1 MLFDALSL
9 GRKTTSRPSSSH
21 RHEHRRTR
29 CLLRCGLLARHPA
42 AVADVLAAR
51 LSCEAM
57 QHLPHHVPRMSFGV
71 LCRLNEEL
79 AVARPAYPG
88 RSWLLRARRLLPSHL
103 PKAAVARTG
112 TSNGGT

>member
-1 MLFDALSL
+1 MPIATQQP
-9 GRKTTSRPSSSH
+9 RKPYS
-21 RHEHRRTR
+21 
-29 CLLRCGLLARHPA
+29 
-42 AVADVLAAR
+42 V
-51 LSCEAM
+51 
-57 QHLPHHVPRMSFGV
+57 HVFCFGV
-71 LCRLNEEL
+71 IRHTDFAGWIVEDDNEGL